1 MKHNWEYKRLGEVCE
16 SISGLW
22 IGKKPPFIKIGIIRN
37 TNFTK
42 QCTLNP
48 KDILYSDVEVK
59 AFEKRKLKKGDII
72 IEKSGGS
79 EKQPVGRA
87 VLFNLDGDFSF
98 SNFTATLR
106 LTNKS
111 LISSFLHKALSSLYF
126 MGTTRKMQS
135 RTTGLYNLNWKAF
148 LELDIPI
155 PPLSVQEQIVA
166 ELDKINEVI
175 DDCKKLLSS
184 LDSLAQSLFY
194 DTFGD
199 PVTNP
204 KGWEIKTLK
213 EVCILKSGDSSANR
227 LPDGNIPY
235 VKVGDMNLT
244 ENRRGI
250 ITSSNFV
257 DIGNKTNLLFPIGT
271 TIFPKRG
278 GAILTNKKRLTKV
291 QICCDLN
298 VMGAIPKD
306 IHPIYLYF
314 FFLEKDFSELVDG
327 STVPQINNTDIY
339 PLKILVP
346 PLPLQEQ
353 FAKRIEAIEEQ
364 KMAVENIIAT
374 LKTLLDSRM
383 DYWFN

>member
-1 MKHNWEYKRLGEVCE
+1 MKHNWEYKRLGEVCDLYQPKTIASTE
-16 SISGLW
+16 LIEDGEYDVFGANGI
-22 IGKKPPFIKIGIIRN
+22 IGKYTEYNHEFPEVLLTCRGATCGTIN
-37 TNFTK
+37 VS
-42 QCTLNP
+42 NP
-48 KDILYSDVEVK
+48 KSWINGNAMVVHSKSKNLTFDFIRFAMMSLDYSKIITGAAQPQITRQSLAPISIPAPPIEVQK
-59 AFEKRKLKKGDII
+59 
-72 IEKSGGS
+72 
-79 EKQPVGRA
+79 
-87 VLFNLDGDFSF
+87 
-98 SNFTATLR
+98 
-106 LTNKS
+106 
-111 LISSFLHKALSSLYF
+111 
-126 MGTTRKMQS
+126 
-135 RTTGLYNLNWKAF
+135 
-148 LELDIPI
+148 
-155 PPLSVQEQIVA
+155 QIVA

-175 DDCKKLLSS
+175 DNCKKLLSN

-199 PVTNP
+199 PITNP
-204 KGWEIKTLK
+204 KGWEVKTLK

-298 VMGAIPKD
+298 IMGAIPKN

-314 FFLEKDFSELVDG
+314 FFLEKDFSGLVDG

-364 KMAVENIIAT
+364 KKAVEQTIST
-374 LKTLLDSRM
+374 LKTLLDARM